1 MGELHWKTGITK
13 VEPNKLLV
21 RGYRVD
27 ELIGKITFS
36 QAIYLILTG
45 NLPDKNT
52 GKMIDALLVSSIDHG
67 ATPPS
72 TLTARTIAS
81 TGAPINAALAG
92 GILSINK
99 YHGGAIEPAMR
110 QFLELG
116 ASINDE
122 DEISDRVY
130 NYVKQKK
137 ENKKIIFGYGHRFHT
152 NDPRTKRIISISKE
166 LGFYRKYLM
175 IAVEI
180 ENVIE
185 KIYGKHLPLNVDG
198 TIAAVL
204 CELNI
209 PSEIGNTFFIMARV
223 PGQIAHIYE
232 EITREKPVR
241 KIHPADFEYDGPP
254 ERKVE

>member
-21 RGYRVD
+21 RGYRLD

-36 QAIYLILTG
+36 QVIYLVLTG
-45 NLPDKNT
+45 NLPDENT
-52 GKMIDALLVSSIDHG
+52 GKMVDALLVSSIDHG

-72 TLTARTIAS
+72 TLAARTIVS

-99 YHGGAIEPAMR
+99 YHGGAIEPAMK

-116 ASINDE
+116 GSVNNE
-122 DEISDRVY
+122 DEIPDYVY
-130 NYVKQKK
+130 NFVKQMK

-152 NDPRTKRIISISKE
+152 NDPRTEKIISISKE
-166 LGFYRKYLM
+166 LGFYRKHIK

-180 ENVIE
+180 EKSIE
-185 KIYGKHLPLNVDG
+185 KIYQKHLPLNVDG

-209 PSEIGNTFFIMARV
+209 PPKIGNTFFIMARV

-241 KIHPADFEYDGPP
+241 KIHPTDHEYNGPP
-254 ERKVE
+254 EREVK

>member
-21 RGYRVD
+21 RGYKLN
-27 ELIGKITFS
+27 ELIGKITFP

-45 NLPDKNT
+45 NLPDANT
-52 GKMIDALLVSSIDHG
+52 GKMMDALLVSSIDHG

-72 TLTARTIAS
+72 TLAARTIAS
-81 TGAPINAALAG
+81 TGATINTALAG

-116 ASINDE
+116 TSINNE
-122 DEISDRVY
+122 DEISVKVY
-130 NYVKQKK
+130 NYVKQKR
-137 ENKKIIFGYGHRFHT
+137 ENKKIIFGYGHRVHT
-152 NDPRTKRIISISKE
+152 NDPRTKKIISISKE
-166 LGFYRKYLM
+166 LGFYRNYLK

-180 ENVIE
+180 EKVIE
-185 KIYGKHLPLNVDG
+185 KVYGKHLPLNVDG

-209 PSEIGNTFFIMARV
+209 PPEIGNTFFIMARI

-241 KIHPADFEYDGPP
+241 KIHPTDHEYDGPP
-254 ERKVE
+254 EREIT